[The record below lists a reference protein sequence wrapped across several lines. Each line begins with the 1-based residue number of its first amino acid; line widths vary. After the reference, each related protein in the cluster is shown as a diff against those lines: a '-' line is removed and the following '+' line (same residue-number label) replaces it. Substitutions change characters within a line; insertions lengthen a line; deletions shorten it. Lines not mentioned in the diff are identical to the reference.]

1 MPTRYRVAAPSRAWR
16 PASFGL
22 TGRRRRYDTVST
34 FFSEIFGLTLK
45 VFGDLSGHSE
55 LVVRGS
61 LSDGN
66 LLGFYL
72 QQGRLV
78 ATLAVGQEKQTEE
91 ELQLLIKQR
100 VVLDSD
106 LLADPSTEISSL
118 LKPAANER

>member
-61 LSDGN
+61 LSDHN
-66 LLGFYL
+66 LLGFCSSRDGWSPHSPSV
-72 QQGRLV
+72 GRS
-78 ATLAVGQEKQTEE
+78 KP
-91 ELQLLIKQR
+91 KR
-100 VVLDSD
+100 N
-106 LLADPSTEISSL
+106 SSF
-118 LKPAANER
+118 